1 MAQGELVVKIWGD
14 KGQMLDEQSFV
25 NENEAWS
32 FAEHHLFQGRDVTV
46 LAATRFAENDSQAC
60 AALRE

>member
-14 KGQMLDEQSFV
+14 KGQMLDQQSFL
-25 NENEAWS
+25 NENDAWS

-46 LAATRFAENDSQAC
+46 LAATRFTEDNSQVCGAVS
-60 AALRE
+60 E